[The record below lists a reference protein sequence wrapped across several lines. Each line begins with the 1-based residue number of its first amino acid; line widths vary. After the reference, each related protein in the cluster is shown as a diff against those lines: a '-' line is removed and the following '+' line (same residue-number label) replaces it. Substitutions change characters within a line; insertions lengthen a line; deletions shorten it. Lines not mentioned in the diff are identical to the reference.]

1 MKRILSC
8 VAPLIVAPAIAHAAT
23 AHVEIDNAWVHVTR
37 VNFAPHEKVAP
48 RDFRESVVVY
58 LSDNGSHKDGETGH
72 FAAGSRAEE
81 NTTDHAVEEII
92 VELKSKAP
100 PFPPHSYTRDPVKL
114 DAEHHLVDFEND
126 RVRVLRTILV
136 PHLKSPLHDHPAYVV
151 VYLTELHTTMAITGG
166 KTVDNPRHKGDV
178 AWRDAMQHATENIGP
193 QTASEIQIEL
203 K

>member
-1 MKRILSC
+1 MNTLLNCTAALII
-8 VAPLIVAPAIAHAAT
+8 APLLAQSAT

-37 VNFAPHEKVAP
+37 VDFAPHEKVVP

-58 LSDNGSHKDGETGH
+58 LSDNGSHKDGETAH
-72 FAAGSRAEE
+72 FPAGSRAEE
-81 NTTDHAVEEII
+81 NTTDHPAQEIV
-92 VELKSKAP
+92 VELKPKAP
-100 PFPPHSYTRDPVKL
+100 PFPAHPYTRDPVKV
-114 DAEHHLVDFEND
+114 DAEHHTVDFQND

-178 AWRDAMQHATENIGP
+178 AWRDAMQHATENIGA